1 MKAITLSLALTL
13 LSTLNVLAQTVT
25 TTTSSYKDKV
35 WHTVAVQFE
44 ADSIKSN
51 PIVRFKFKTEAGTDL
66 EYLSL
71 DSYVNTDIIDGRSI
85 VTIVIH
91 PEQLNVLSAFKGLQ
105 LTSIKIN
112 TQEVT
117 F

>member
-13 LSTLNVLAQTVT
+13 LSTLNVLGQTIST
-25 TTTSSYKDKV
+25 TTNSYKGKV
-35 WHTVAVQFE
+35 WHTVTVQFE

-51 PIVRFKFKTEAGTDL
+51 PIVRFNFRTEAGSNL

-71 DSYVNTDIIDGRSI
+71 NSYVNTDIIDGRNI
-85 VTIVIH
+85 VTITVH

-112 TQEVT
+112 TQEVK